1 MSEETVF
8 SHWQTIFNKPR
19 AKMDE
24 ARRKAIR
31 GRLRD
36 GYSAEDLCDA
46 ISGCRLSDWHMGQN
60 DRRQQYT
67 DIALICRDAAHVD
80 QFIELYER
88 KKAKAEAAE
97 PVPFTKPENGA
108 EKVAELRNILRRA

>member
-1 MSEETVF
+1 
-8 SHWQTIFNKPR
+8 
-19 AKMDE
+19 MDD

-36 GYSAEDLCDA
+36 GYSVEDLCDA
-46 ISGCRLSDWHMGQN
+46 ISGCRLSDFHMGQN
-60 DRRQQYT
+60 DRRQSYC
-67 DIALICRDAAHVD
+67 DISLICRDAQHVD

-88 KKAKAEAAE
+88 KKAKAQANE
-97 PVPFTKPENGA
+97 PEKYQKPENGA